1 MSAAKDPFESY
12 LKQASDLFDAG
23 DVVRAGQIW
32 QAILKK
38 APGHEVA
45 RAGLYRVKLYFDA
58 RATQDGLA
66 SANPV
71 LAVIPDAPVPAPPP
85 DPEVTRL
92 LEEGCTLYDA
102 GQVKKAI
109 ETWEQVL
116 RMDSENV
123 LAKGYING
131 AMRAQIMGPEVDEE
145 TGHSG
150 ASVRATSDLAQ
161 ELPAIVAAVVP
172 PEPEPQAQKPEPPKA
187 ADAPAPAP
195 DVDVEQLLRDGCTL
209 YDMGQVEDALKKW
222 ERALI
227 AEPGH
232 ALARSYIR
240 DARKDLGLPPLEDD
254 AIPVMA
260 APEAPVQATGSSAP
274 PDDERLEQLIR
285 EGVQLFDMGM
295 SQEAAAKW
303 KQVLE
308 ASPDHRDAK
317 AYLAMAEKDLE
328 KPAEAPTR
336 KSAPAPQPGA
346 PAVRPQPIAPAP
358 IQISLEPIALSLAEP
373 EAPEIETSDIPS
385 VEAAPAAPPKALTVP
400 QESTS
405 RKGLALPTALQN
417 LTLPSWF
424 NSPVL
429 ILGSIIGLVVLVVGL
444 VLYRNWR
451 KDVALRD
458 TVAAHVEEALAPVAR
473 SAQIISLDETPESL
487 RREAQQT
494 LDEDPLVAYY
504 RAQELL
510 RLSPADTEA
519 TELLERSKGNMAGA
533 AAATAPTLADYDRQR
548 QEGDLDSAQTT
559 ITQLLLLNPDDPALK
574 ERAARL
580 VQALAQIH
588 AAKERW
594 EEAEG
599 CLKRGRALMPA
610 DKSWNAR
617 ILLLHH
623 IQKLP
628 RADRAQWLHLIG

>member
-1 MSAAKDPFESY
+1 MSAAKDPFEIY

-66 SANPV
+66 NANPV
-71 LAVIPDAPVPAPPP
+71 LAVIPDAPTPSTPL

-109 ETWEQVL
+109 EAWEQVL
-116 RMDSENV
+116 RMDSENAM
-123 LAKGYING
+123 AKGYING
-131 AMRAQIMGPEVDEE
+131 AMRAQILGPEEE
-145 TGHSG
+145 EEGGHSG
-150 ASVRATSDLAQ
+150 AGVRDTTDYAQ
-161 ELPAIVAAVVP
+161 DLPASPAPEVP
-172 PEPEPQAQKPEPPKA
+172 PAPEPPAVISAPEPPKA
-187 ADAPAPAP
+187 PAAPE
-195 DVDVEQLLRDGCTL
+195 VDVEQLLRDGCTL

-232 ALARSYIR
+232 ALARSYIK
-240 DARKDLGLPPLEDD
+240 DARKDLGLPPLEDN
-254 AIPVMA
+254 AIPA
-260 APEAPVQATGSSAP
+260 TASPEAQAPAASSSSAP

-308 ASPDHRDAK
+308 AAPDHRDAK
-317 AYLAMAEKDLE
+317 TYLAMAEKELE
-328 KPAEAPTR
+328 KPTEAPTR
-336 KSAPAPQPGA
+336 KAPAA
-346 PAVRPQPIAPAP
+346 PVARPLPALTPAP
-358 IQISLEPIALSLAEP
+358 PPVQISLESISLSLPEP
-373 EAPEIETSDIPS
+373 EPQGTDSA
-385 VEAAPAAPPKALTVP
+385 EASAAAVAPPKALTAP
-400 QESTS
+400 KESAT
-405 RKGLALPTALQN
+405 RKGLALPAALQSFS
-417 LTLPSWF
+417 LPAWF
-424 NSPVL
+424 NSPLL
-429 ILGSIIGLVVLVVGL
+429 ILGSIIGVVVLIVGFI
-444 VLYRNWR
+444 LYRSWR

-458 TVAAHVEEALAPVAR
+458 TVAARVAEAMAPVAR
-473 SAQIISLDETPESL
+473 SAQIISLDETPEAL
-487 RREAQQT
+487 RREAQQA

-510 RLSPADTEA
+510 RRNPSDSEA
-519 TELLERSKGNMAGA
+519 AELLERCKGNMAGA
-533 AAATAPTLADYDRQR
+533 AASTAPTLADYERQR
-548 QEGDLDSAQTT
+548 QDGDLDSANTS

-574 ERAARL
+574 ERAANL

-599 CLKRGRALMPA
+599 CLKRGRALMPE

-617 ILLLHH
+617 LLLLQH
-623 IQKLP
+623 IQKVS
-628 RADRAQWLHLIG
+628 RAERATWLQLLG